1 MKKIFFLLFFT
12 ITTSIF
18 AQKVSKHLISEYEDT
33 LKVMAQT
40 IMNGENEQVKTGAN
54 EAFITT
60 LKEVLQYERSF
71 NYPFDS
77 LKTIEVKTSS
87 DNRVKIYSWFLKM
100 DNGRYKY
107 FGFVH
112 YRNKSK
118 KRYEIIARL

>member
-18 AQKVSKHLISEYEDT
+18 AQKVSKQLIAEYEDT
-33 LKVMAQT
+33 LKVMAKT
-40 IMNGENEQVKTGAN
+40 IMNGKNEQVKTGAN

-77 LKTIEVKTSS
+77 LKTI
-87 DNRVKIYSWFLKM
+87 
-100 DNGRYKY
+100 
-107 FGFVH
+107 
-112 YRNKSK
+112 
-118 KRYEIIARL
+118 